1 MVDYSNARPHE
12 SESHT
17 DRPTHID
24 TRLSPIRARTCWLAA
39 KIGFSRGIEG
49 ERSLGILV
57 GCAGWNMDLEG
68 NEGEVDSLCNYR
80 TQASWNTYSLQGD
93 WWWFFKIQGQYN
105 INTTGPK

>member
-1 MVDYSNARPHE
+1 
-12 SESHT
+12 
-17 DRPTHID
+17 
-24 TRLSPIRARTCWLAA
+24 
-39 KIGFSRGIEG
+39 
-49 ERSLGILV
+49 
-57 GCAGWNMDLEG
+57 MDLEG